1 MVTQLLCC
9 SNYLGKPQLSLQCL
23 KYLNHDYRP
32 VALSSIAMKCF
43 EHIISDILVEETK
56 PFIDPFQ
63 FAYCAKGGVED
74 AVVSMIHKI
83 SEHLDKP
90 RSYVR
95 TLFIDF
101 SSAFNTTQPHTLIC
115 KLQNMNTN
123 PYVSWISDFLS
134 NRLTLLW
141 FDLSKSFKI
150 CLLAKWL
157 SIFLNLLKH
166 SIIFCYCTTTPFNTL
181 WKDLK
186 GRQIGLWYTPM
197 IKVCLFR
204 ELFHLSKPFIGPFCQ
219 TVF

>member
-1 MVTQLLCC
+1 MIFW
-9 SNYLGKPQLSLQCL
+9 L
-23 KYLNHDYRP
+23 K
-32 VALSSIAMKCF
+32 
-43 EHIISDILVEETK
+43 ETK

-141 FDLSKSFKI
+141 FDLSKSFQ
-150 CLLAKWL
+150 
-157 SIFLNLLKH
+157 NLLTGKMGYQY
-166 SIIFCYCTTTPFNTL
+166 F
-181 WKDLK
+181 
-186 GRQIGLWYTPM
+186 
-197 IKVCLFR
+197 
-204 ELFHLSKPFIGPFCQ
+204 
-219 TVF
+219 